1 MFLTQLN
8 VKRQLEVI
16 GLISQSWNYVN
27 LFVWAIWHVLAQPI
41 LGLLGLDFL
50 FCEQWLVRK
59 IKNDDWF
66 IHKLFLESDLFNET
80 LMNQSEWFLINLTD
94 QVLTKLKV
102 KNSHPFSCC
111 YWCYCKRFIHACV
124 VSEELEYSAK
134 VIYYVWFFLW
144 FLELWKLQSPFI
156 VIGSVFIISC
166 FVFHWTR
173 KSYRFGTT
181 RGFEYSIT
189 TMQPWKVFL

>member
-1 MFLTQLN
+1 M
-8 VKRQLEVI
+8 KRQLEVI

-66 IHKLFLESDLFNET
+66 INKLFLESDLFNET
-80 LMNQSEWFLINLTD
+80 LMNQSEWFFIKWTD

-102 KNSHPFSCC
+102 KIPICFL
-111 YWCYCKRFIHACV
+111 V
-124 VSEELEYSAK
+124 VTDVNVNDSSMR
-134 VIYYVWFFLW
+134 VWFQRNWNIVLKFYTMYDIFYGFW
-144 FLELWKLQSPFI
+144 SSENFSP
-156 VIGSVFIISC
+156 C
-166 FVFHWTR
+166 
-173 KSYRFGTT
+173 
-181 RGFEYSIT
+181 
-189 TMQPWKVFL
+189 LL